1 MYKPAKCAETFTYIC
16 TQIVPDP
23 TGIGVP
29 DLCSYASATGASNFD
44 LNTGV
49 VTFESEVYDELT
61 DTYFELEISTT

>member
-1 MYKPAKCAETFTYIC
+1 M
-16 TQIVPDP
+16 VPDP

-29 DLCSYASATGASNFD
+29 DLCSYASATGASNLD

-61 DTYFELEISTT
+61 DTYFELEISTP